1 MTEVGFELKDGT
13 LAFSAKGH
21 AGEKKRESGE
31 EDVICA
37 AVSILCYTLAQTVR
51 FMESDGQTE
60 NEACIK
66 ISSGDCEILVTP
78 KNEHFAEALHT
89 FLVIEN
95 GFALLAKNFG
105 DAVSLSPLAVK
116 GE

>member
-1 MTEVGFELKDGT
+1 MTNAVFEIKGGT

-21 AGEKKRESGE
+21 AAERKEESVEK
-31 EDVICA
+31 DIICA
-37 AVSILCYTLAQTVR
+37 AVSVLCYTLAQTVM
-51 FMESDGQTE
+51 FMEKDGQTE
-60 NEACIK
+60 NEAYVRIA
-66 ISSGDCEILVTP
+66 SGDCEIRVTP
-78 KNEHFAEALHT
+78 KSEHFAEALHT

-105 DAVSLSPLAVK
+105 DAVSLSPFAVK